1 MKKFAVA
8 VMLVVELAWRLLSND
23 MGAETDFT
31 SVPGLNVP
39 EFSFNSTHAY
49 SIIHML
55 TADCRQTHTR
65 RHTHIYVHTSI
76 NLL

>member
-49 SIIHML
+49 SIIHIHTL
-55 TADCRQTHTR
+55 TAD
-65 RHTHIYVHTSI
+65 RHTHAGTHTYTYTQA
-76 NLL
+76 